1 MADFDK
7 ISINGTY
14 YNVKDSALTAA
25 VNALTSEVGEVQET
39 VTQQGQTIQQHGQS
53 IQQQGQQIAD
63 IEAEVK
69 NTPWTT
75 PEIYGAKGDG
85 VTDDSAAFTQMFAS
99 GLSIILTAGKTYLLK
114 NPVTAN
120 NNVYMLGNGATINVD
135 RALIQSPNVQR
146 LTFNGKYT
154 HIENVNFTANASTSQ
169 WATDVA
175 AMYAAYV
182 INSKGRVCEV
192 VGCTF
197 TSIWG
202 YAIRVENAD
211 TALVSDCVF
220 DKVGGH
226 YKQNNEFDM
235 FGDCVWLGTT
245 DKLQHAK
252 ITNCTM
258 SGLVNG
264 TTLSRCAVV
273 LEFSASLPR
282 YVSISGCT
290 IANYDRTI
298 HAENVQD
305 AYISVD
311 ACQITNTN
319 VFAFATSVGTGSTIS
334 FRDCYIQTT
343 GNDYSGTRGARGFA
357 KMAFTNCSINYGGP
371 LVWSL
376 TSQLPSITFKNCY
389 ILANLRGS
397 ATASPILDNGNGR
410 ITFVNTW
417 FEALTN
423 QLGTLVPSGVTVLV
437 ENSVLAA
444 GAQSWSG
451 TITTLHAICSD
462 ITGVTGFKIATFA

>member
-1 MADFDK
+1 M
-7 ISINGTY
+7 
-14 YNVKDSALTAA
+14 
-25 VNALTSEVGEVQET
+25 
-39 VTQQGQTIQQHGQS
+39 
-53 IQQQGQQIAD
+53 
-63 IEAEVK
+63 
-69 NTPWTT
+69 
-75 PEIYGAKGDG
+75 
-85 VTDDSAAFTQMFAS
+85 TDDSAAFTQMFAS
-99 GLSIILTAGKTYLLK
+99 GLPIILTAGETYLLK

-169 WATDVA
+169 WTVDVT

-182 INSKGRVCEV
+182 INAKSRVCEIF
-192 VGCTF
+192 GCTF
-197 TSIWG
+197 KSIWG

-258 SGLVNG
+258 TGLVNG

-273 LEFSASLPR
+273 LEFSESLAR
-282 YVSISGCT
+282 YVSVSGCT
-290 IANYDRTI
+290 ITSYDRTI
-298 HAENVQD
+298 QAENVQD

-311 ACQITNTN
+311 ACRITNTN
-319 VFAFATSVGTGSTIS
+319 VYAFASSVGTSCTIS
-334 FRDCYIQTT
+334 FRDCYIKTT
-343 GNDYSGTRGARGFA
+343 GNDYNGTRGARGFA
-357 KMAFTNCSINYGGP
+357 KMAFTDCSINYGGP

-376 TSQLPSITFKNCY
+376 TSQLPSIVFKNCY
-389 ILANLRGS
+389 ILVYLRGS
-397 ATASPILDNGNGR
+397 AATSPILDNGNGR
-410 ITFVNTW
+410 ITFINTW

-423 QLGTLVPSGVTVLV
+423 QLGSLVPAGVHVLV
-437 ENSVLAA
+437 NNSVLAA
-444 GAQSWSG
+444 GAQSWTG
-451 TITTLHAICSD
+451 AIPTLNAIASD
-462 ITGVTGFKIATFA
+462 VTGVTGYKVASFTNAVP

>member
-39 VTQQGQTIQQHGQS
+39 VTQQGQTIQQQGQQ
-53 IQQQGQQIAD
+53 ITQQGQQITE
-63 IEAEVK
+63 IEAAVK
-69 NTPWTT
+69 KTPWTT
-75 PEIYGAKGDG
+75 PETYGAKGDG
-85 VTDDSAAFTQMFAS
+85 VTDDSAAFTQLFAS
-99 GLSIILTAGKTYLLK
+99 GLPVMLTAGKTYLLK

-135 RALIQSPNVQR
+135 QALIQSPNVQR
-146 LTFNGKYT
+146 LTFNGEYT
-154 HIENVNFTANASTSQ
+154 HIENVNFTANAPTSQ
-169 WATDVA
+169 WTTDVA

-182 INSKGRVCEV
+182 INAKGRVCEV
-192 VGCTF
+192 IGCTF
-197 TSIWG
+197 KSIWG

-245 DKLQHAK
+245 DKLQHAE

-258 SGLVNG
+258 TGLVNG

-273 LEFSASLPR
+273 LEFSTDHAR
-282 YVSISGCT
+282 YLSMSGCT

-305 AYISVD
+305 AYIALA

-319 VFAFATSVGTGSTIS
+319 VYAFAIGVGTGTIS

-343 GNDYSGTRGARGFA
+343 GNDYNGTRGARNFA

-376 TSQLPSITFKNCY
+376 ASQLPSITFENCY

-397 ATASPILDNGNGR
+397 ASNSPILDNGNGR
-410 ITFVNTW
+410 ITFTNTW

-423 QLGTLVPSGVTVLV
+423 QLGSLVPSGVNVLV
-437 ENSVLAA
+437 NNSVLAS
-444 GAQSWSG
+444 GAQGWSG
-451 TITTLHAICSD
+451 AVGTLHAVTSD
-462 ITGVTGFKIATFA
+462 ITGVTGYKTASFF